1 MSRNYSSSA
10 TIKQRRRFT
19 FAWVTGL
26 AILIVGLMVYQQT
39 EILYVLSTL
48 SVTALLI
55 VVALADLKGN
65 AESDPDLGNESAAVG
80 TGSVAS
86 AGITGRMRRPIS
98 PKIQGR

>member
-10 TIKQRRRFT
+10 RIKQHRRIT
-19 FAWVTGL
+19 FAWVAGL
-26 AILIVGLMVYQQT
+26 AILVVGLMVYQQT

-65 AESDPDLGNESAAVG
+65 AGSEANLGADSAASGIG
-80 TGSVAS
+80 TVQN
-86 AGITGRMRRPIS
+86 AGVTGRARRPIS
-98 PKIQGR
+98 S

>member
-10 TIKQRRRFT
+10 RIKQHRRVT
-19 FAWVTGL
+19 FAWVAGL
-26 AILIVGLMVYQQT
+26 AILVVGLMVYQQT

-65 AESDPDLGNESAAVG
+65 AGSEANLGTDSAASGIG
-80 TGSVAS
+80 TVQN
-86 AGITGRMRRPIS
+86 AGVTGRARRPIS
-98 PKIQGR
+98 S

>member
-10 TIKQRRRFT
+10 TIKQRRRIT
-19 FAWVTGL
+19 FAWVAGL

-55 VVALADLKGN
+55 VVAFADLKGN
-65 AESDPDLGNESAAVG
+65 AGPDASSGNDSAAIGTGTVESAR
-80 TGSVAS
+80 
-86 AGITGRMRRPIS
+86 ITGRARRPIRS
-98 PKIQGR
+98 

>member
-10 TIKQRRRFT
+10 TIKQRRRIT
-19 FAWVTGL
+19 FAWVAGL
-26 AILIVGLMVYQQT
+26 AILVVGLMVYQQT

-65 AESDPDLGNESAAVG
+65 AGSEANSGTDTAA
-80 TGSVAS
+80 
-86 AGITGRMRRPIS
+86 AGIGTRENAGVTGRARHPIS
-98 PKIQGR
+98 S